1 MPHNMVFGLSNYV
14 SIAILI
20 VILIVVVG
28 AVAAHQIKV
37 TDANRPWTSPGA
49 AHHRTLCSR

>member
-20 VILIVVVG
+20 VIVIVVVG
-28 AVAAHQIKV
+28 V
-37 TDANRPWTSPGA
+37 WWL
-49 AHHRTLCSR
+49 RTRSK